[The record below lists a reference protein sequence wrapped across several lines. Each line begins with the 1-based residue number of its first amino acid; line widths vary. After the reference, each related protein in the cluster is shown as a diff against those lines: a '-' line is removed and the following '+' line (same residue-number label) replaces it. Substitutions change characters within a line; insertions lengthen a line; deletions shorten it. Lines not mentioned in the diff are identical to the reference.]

1 MLKCDLDDK
10 KDYAKVEIRGNILE
24 ITGDIACVISD
35 VYGTIKSENPSA
47 ADMFKY
53 FMKRVMDDDDSPV
66 WNLKEPGSRQEDG
79 IKSIDIHVPKDFTGG
94 FTGYENA
101 E

>member
-1 MLKCDLDDK
+1 MLKCDLDGK
-10 KDYAKVEIRGNILE
+10 KDYAKLEIRGNILE
-24 ITGDIACVISD
+24 IITDIACVISH
-35 VYGTIKSENPSA
+35 VYGVIKEEKPFE
-47 ADMFKY
+47 ADEFKLLI
-53 FMKRVMDDDDSPV
+53 KRSMDDGSPI
-66 WNLKEPGSRQEDG
+66 WNLNKSGSRQEDG